1 MRILSLYIDKWYIVG
16 AVIDGTN
23 KMPLSLCNAEDRIWL
38 YFYSNNTT
46 NTVKYSLSYKDEALA
61 GDKGYY
67 ADVFELLP
75 DYKEYHYEKY
85 GACKKMSDIFADA
98 DIFADLWKSYGDGS
112 NIPVYVSF
120 SEDIDLVARGIF
132 LNKLKNERFDVL
144 QYTLPIER
152 LVLEYLTRHGKIT
165 DDDNKVLVV
174 NGCNENLRYSIYN
187 LQHNALSVVSQK
199 CEPGYGVD
207 CRKQAIVEE
216 VMEYLQADTH
226 FLTGA
231 NDEWQEEMLYL
242 SQFSDLWLKKI
253 DSSSSTAPVALGNI
267 HFKKQANNEVPVVV
281 SAYNLNDRTKNI
293 MGKLTG
299 KIVYM
304 IRESGI
310 LLHQISN
317 IVFLGD
323 VFSNRAFTDSL
334 QQKIGIPSD
343 NVALVS
349 ELTLP
354 ETVAVY
360 DKWEKKAFDE
370 EKKKFLETTRNKY
383 IQDRKK
389 YVEQQTQDLK
399 RKAQT
404 SEEEGRLQ
412 DALEGYEQVLKIDGN
427 DKFSSTRI
435 EAIRYQMEQN
445 RKIREKIDCLLEKV
459 HQSFLAS
466 DFTDAIRNCDDI
478 LRLQNDNADAKKM
491 KEDAEEVLKRKEL
504 LERYIDNMEELIM
517 ESRFFDASN
526 ILQKVD
532 ALNVNDIRLK
542 EIRDKIETGIA
553 KLQSQVRDKSLA
565 YETAFQAG
573 DYQQCLRLCDEL
585 LTIGADSSVW
595 SKNRQVVTEK
605 IRQEQIFQDNYEL
618 ARKARLEH
626 EWNKVV
632 EYAEKALAEK
642 NNSELN
648 GWIDEARESLSNEE
662 LTRKQEEFNLAF
674 VNERWNRV
682 VELYNSNEVLRKKYS
697 NSKMYDKAKR
707 VLKGSSR
714 ISIPVGIHQI
724 YYNEGTKN
732 PQIELTKMN
741 PVNSENPIRVKK
753 NRPQPTRPIVSSRP
767 QAKKKDAT
775 TMVRNANI
783 AYQRQNN
790 IPSSD
795 RHDENNKN
803 TTHTQNKKVINKP
816 KR

>member
-16 AVIDGTN
+16 TIMDGANRTL
-23 KMPLSLCNAEDRIWL
+23 LSLSNAEDRIWL
-38 YFYSNNTT
+38 YFYSNSTT
-46 NTVKYSLSYKDEALA
+46 NAVKYSLSYKDEALA
-61 GDKGYY
+61 GENGYY

-85 GACKKMSDIFADA
+85 GARKKMSEIFTDAEIFSDIR
-98 DIFADLWKSYGDGS
+98 KSYGDDS

-132 LNKLKNERFDVL
+132 LETLKNERFDVL
-144 QYTLPIER
+144 QYTLPIEN
-152 LVLEYLTRHGKIT
+152 LVLEYLIRHGKIA
-165 DDDNKVLVV
+165 DDDQKVLVV
-174 NGCNENLRYSIYN
+174 NACNENLRYSIYDLHSN
-187 LQHNALSVVSQK
+187 TLSVVSQK

-207 CRKQAIVEE
+207 SRKQAVVEE
-216 VMEYLQADTH
+216 VMEYMQADTH

-231 NDEWQEEMLYL
+231 NDELQEEMLYL
-242 SQFSDLWLKKI
+242 SQFADLWLKKI
-253 DSSSSTAPVALGNI
+253 DSSSDTAPVALGNI

-281 SAYNLNDRTKNI
+281 SACNLNDRTKNI
-293 MGKLTG
+293 IGKLTG
-299 KIVYM
+299 KIVDM

-334 QQKIGIPSD
+334 QQKIGVASD
-343 NVALVS
+343 NVALFS
-349 ELTLP
+349 ELILP

-360 DKWEKKAFDE
+360 DKWEEDTFDD
-370 EKKKFLETTRNKY
+370 EKKKFLETARNKY

-389 YVEQQTQDLK
+389 YVEQQTHELK
-399 RKAQT
+399 KKAQAA
-404 SEEEGRLQ
+404 EENGRLQ
-412 DALEGYEQVLKIDGN
+412 DALDIYEQVLRIDGN
-427 DKFSSTRI
+427 DNFSKARI
-435 EAIRYQMEQN
+435 EAIRHQMEQI
-445 RKIREKIDCLLEKV
+445 RKIKEQIDGLLEKAS
-459 HQSFLAS
+459 QSFLAG

-478 LRLQNDNADAKKM
+478 LRLQSDNVDAKKM
-491 KEDAEEVLKRKEL
+491 KEDAEDVLKRREL
-504 LERYIDNMEELIM
+504 LERYIDKMDELIT
-517 ESRFFDASN
+517 ESRFFDANN

-553 KLQSQVRDKSLA
+553 KLQLQVQDKSLA

-595 SKNRQVVTEK
+595 TEKRQDVMEK

-626 EWNKVV
+626 EWNEVV
-632 EYAEKALAEK
+632 EYAEKALAVK

-648 GWIDEARESLSNEE
+648 EWIVEARESLINED
-662 LTRKQEEFNLAF
+662 LKHKQEEFNLAF
-674 VNERWNRV
+674 VNEQWNRV
-682 VELYNSNEVLRKKYS
+682 VELYNSNEVLHKKCS

-707 VLKGSSR
+707 VIKSSR
-714 ISIPVGIHQI
+714 TCIPVGTHPI
-724 YYNEGTKN
+724 NSNDGTKN
-732 PQIELTKMN
+732 PQIELKKMN
-741 PVNSENPIRVKK
+741 SGSSVPAKK
-753 NRPQPTRPIVSSRP
+753 NRPQPTRPIVSARP
-767 QAKKKDAT
+767 QAKKIDAT
-775 TMVRNANI
+775 PKGENANI
-783 AYQRQNN
+783 AHQRPNC
-790 IPSSD
+790 IPSSEGLG
-795 RHDENNKN
+795 ENNKYIKN
-803 TTHTQNKKVINKP
+803 TQNKKVINKP

>member
-1 MRILSLYIDKWYIVG
+1 MKILSLYVDKWYIVG
-16 AVIDGTN
+16 AVTDGAN
-23 KMPLSLCNAEDRIWL
+23 KTPLSLSNAEDRIWL

-61 GDKGYY
+61 GEKGYY

-85 GACKKMSDIFADA
+85 GACKKMSDIFTDA
-98 DIFADLWKSYGDGS
+98 DIFADLRKSYGDGS
-112 NIPVYVSF
+112 NVPVYISF
-120 SEDIDLVARGIF
+120 SEDIDLVAREII
-132 LNKLKNERFDVL
+132 LKALKDERFDAL
-144 QYTLPIER
+144 QYTLPIEN
-152 LVLEYLTRHGKIT
+152 LALEYLMRHGKIT
-165 DDDNKVLVV
+165 NDDNNVLVV
-174 NGCNENLRYSIYN
+174 NGCNENLRYSIYS
-187 LQHNALSVVSQK
+187 LQQNALSVVSQK

-207 CRKQAIVEE
+207 CRKQAVVEE
-216 VMEYLQADTH
+216 VMEYMQADTH

-231 NDEWQEEMLYL
+231 KNEWQEEMLYL
-242 SQFSDLWLKKI
+242 SQFANLWLEKI
-253 DSSSSTAPVALGNI
+253 DKTSDTAPVALGNI

-293 MGKLTG
+293 IGKLTG
-299 KIVYM
+299 KIVDM

-334 QQKIGIPSD
+334 QQKIGVPSD
-343 NVALVS
+343 NVTLIS
-349 ELTLP
+349 ELALP
-354 ETVAVY
+354 DIVAVY

-370 EKKKFLETTRNKY
+370 EKKKFLETARNKY
-383 IQDRKK
+383 IQDRKI

-399 RKAQT
+399 RKAQMF
-404 SEEEGRLQ
+404 EEEGRLQ
-412 DALEGYEQVLKIDGN
+412 DALEGYEQVLRIDGS
-427 DKFSSTRI
+427 DIFSKTRI
-435 EAIRYQMEQN
+435 EAIRHQMEQN
-445 RKIREKIDCLLEKV
+445 RKIKEQIVELREKAR
-459 HQSFLAS
+459 QSFLAS
-466 DFTDAIRNCDDI
+466 DFADAIRYCDDI
-478 LRLQNDNADAKKM
+478 LRLQNENSDAKKM
-491 KEDAEEVLKRKEL
+491 KEDAENLMKRRRL
-504 LERYIDNMEELIM
+504 LDEYIDNMEELIM

-553 KLQSQVRDKSLA
+553 KLQSQVREKSLA

-595 SKNRQVVTEK
+595 SQNRQVITEK

-648 GWIDEARESLSNEE
+648 SWIDEARESLNNEE
-662 LTRKQEEFNLAF
+662 LTRKQEDFELAYFN
-674 VNERWNRV
+674 EQWNRV
-682 VELYNSNEVLRKKYS
+682 IELYNSNEVLHKKCS

-707 VLKGSSR
+707 VLKSSR
-714 ISIPVGIHQI
+714 IFPWGTQPINS
-724 YYNEGTKN
+724 NEGTKS
-732 PQIELTKMN
+732 PQNGMANKK
-741 PVNSENPIRVKK
+741 PVDLGSSVHMK
-753 NRPQPTRPIVSSRP
+753 NKRPRPTRPQVTARP
-767 QAKKKDAT
+767 QIKQTEAASREQNAK
-775 TMVRNANI
+775 I
-783 AYQRQNN
+783 AHQRQNRR
-790 IPSSD
+790 PSNEGLS
-795 RHDENNKN
+795 ENNKN
-803 TTHTQNKKVINKP
+803 TKRTQNKKITNKP

>member
-1 MRILSLYIDKWYIVG
+1 MKILSLYVDKWYIVG
-16 AVIDGTN
+16 AVTDGAN
-23 KMPLSLCNAEDRIWL
+23 KTPLSLSNAEDRIWL

-61 GDKGYY
+61 GEKGYY
-67 ADVFELLP
+67 ADVFDLLP

-85 GACKKMSDIFADA
+85 GACKKMSDIFTDA
-98 DIFADLWKSYGDGS
+98 DIFADLRKSYGDGS
-112 NIPVYVSF
+112 NVPVYISF
-120 SEDIDLVARGIF
+120 SEDIDLVAREII
-132 LNKLKNERFDVL
+132 LKALKDERFDAL
-144 QYTLPIER
+144 QYTLPIEN
-152 LVLEYLTRHGKIT
+152 LALEYLMRHGKIT
-165 DDDNKVLVV
+165 NDDNNVLVV

-187 LQHNALSVVSQK
+187 LQQNALSVVSQK

-207 CRKQAIVEE
+207 SRKQAVVEE
-216 VMEYLQADTH
+216 VMEYMQADTH

-242 SQFSDLWLKKI
+242 SQFANLWLEKI
-253 DSSSSTAPVALGNI
+253 DNTSDTAPVALGNI

-293 MGKLTG
+293 IGKLTG
-299 KIVYM
+299 KIVDM

-334 QQKIGIPSD
+334 QQKIGVPSD
-343 NVALVS
+343 NVTLIS

-354 ETVAVY
+354 DIVAVY

-370 EKKKFLETTRNKY
+370 EKKKFLETARNKY
-383 IQDRKK
+383 VQDRKI

-399 RKAQT
+399 RKTQMF
-404 SEEEGRLQ
+404 EEEGRLQ
-412 DALEGYEQVLKIDGN
+412 DALEGYEQVLRIDGS
-427 DKFSSTRI
+427 DIFSKTRI
-435 EAIRYQMEQN
+435 EAIRHQMEQN
-445 RKIREKIDCLLEKV
+445 RKIKEQIVELLEKAR
-459 HQSFLAS
+459 QSFLAS
-466 DFTDAIRNCDDI
+466 DFADAIRNCDDI
-478 LRLQNDNADAKKM
+478 LRLQNENGDAKKM
-491 KEDAEEVLKRKEL
+491 KEDAENLMKRRRL
-504 LERYIDNMEELIM
+504 LDEYIDNMEELIM

-542 EIRDKIETGIA
+542 EIRDKIESGIA

-565 YETAFQAG
+565 YETAFQTG

-626 EWNKVV
+626 KWNKVV

-642 NNSELN
+642 TILN
-648 GWIDEARESLSNEE
+648 
-662 LTRKQEEFNLAF
+662 LT
-674 VNERWNRV
+674 
-682 VELYNSNEVLRKKYS
+682 
-697 NSKMYDKAKR
+697 
-707 VLKGSSR
+707 
-714 ISIPVGIHQI
+714 VG
-724 YYNEGTKN
+724 
-732 PQIELTKMN
+732 LTKQG
-741 PVNSENPIRVKK
+741 S
-753 NRPQPTRPIVSSRP
+753 
-767 QAKKKDAT
+767 
-775 TMVRNANI
+775 
-783 AYQRQNN
+783 
-790 IPSSD
+790 
-795 RHDENNKN
+795 H
-803 TTHTQNKKVINKP
+803 
-816 KR
+816 

>member
-16 AVIDGTN
+16 AVMDGAN
-23 KMPLSLCNAEDRIWL
+23 KMPLSLSNAEDRIWL

-85 GACKKMSDIFADA
+85 GARKKMSDIFTDA
-98 DIFADLWKSYGDGS
+98 DIFADLWKSYGDS
-112 NIPVYVSF
+112 SDIPVYVSF

-132 LNKLKNERFDVL
+132 LKALENERFDVL

-152 LVLEYLTRHGKIT
+152 LALEYLMRHGKIT
-165 DDDNKVLVV
+165 DDNNNVLVV

-187 LQHNALSVVSQK
+187 LQQNALYVVSQK

-207 CRKQAIVEE
+207 SRKQAVVEE
-216 VMEYLQADTH
+216 VMEYMQADTH

-242 SQFSDLWLKKI
+242 SQFADLWLKKI
-253 DSSSSTAPVALGNI
+253 DNSSDTAPVALGNI

-293 MGKLTG
+293 IEKLTG
-299 KIVYM
+299 KIVDM

-323 VFSNRAFTDSL
+323 VFSNRAFTYSL
-334 QQKIGIPSD
+334 QQKIGVPSD
-343 NVALVS
+343 NVALFS
-349 ELTLP
+349 ELILP

-360 DKWEKKAFDE
+360 DKWEEDAFDD
-370 EKKKFLETTRNKY
+370 EKKKFLETARNKY

-389 YVEQQTQDLK
+389 YVEQQTHELK
-399 RKAQT
+399 KKAQAA
-404 SEEEGRLQ
+404 EENGRLQ
-412 DALEGYEQVLKIDGN
+412 DALDIYEQVLRIDGN
-427 DKFSSTRI
+427 DNFSKARI
-435 EAIRYQMEQN
+435 EAIRHQMEQN
-445 RKIREKIDCLLEKV
+445 RKIKEQIDGLLEKAR
-459 HQSFLAS
+459 QSFLAG
-466 DFTDAIRNCDDI
+466 DFTDAIRDCDDI
-478 LRLQNDNADAKKM
+478 LRLQNDNVDAKKM
-491 KEDAEEVLKRKEL
+491 KEDAEDVLKRREI
-504 LERYIDNMEELIM
+504 LERYIDNMDKLIT
-517 ESRFFDASN
+517 ESRFFDANN

-553 KLQSQVRDKSLA
+553 NLQLQVQDKSLA

-595 SKNRQVVTEK
+595 TEK
-605 IRQEQIFQDNYEL
+605 RQDVMEKIKQEQIFQDNYEL

-626 EWNKVV
+626 EWNEVV
-632 EYAEKALAEK
+632 EYAEKALAVK

-648 GWIDEARESLSNEE
+648 EWIVEARESLINED
-662 LTRKQEEFNLAF
+662 LKHKQEEFNLAF
-674 VNERWNRV
+674 VNEQWNRV
-682 VELYNSNEVLRKKYS
+682 VELYNSNEVLHKKCS

-707 VLKGSSR
+707 VIKSSR
-714 ISIPVGIHQI
+714 TCIPVGTHPI
-724 YYNEGTKN
+724 NSNDGTKN
-732 PQIELTKMN
+732 PQIELKKMN
-741 PVNSENPIRVKK
+741 SGSSVPAKK
-753 NRPQPTRPIVSSRP
+753 NRPQPTRPIVSARP
-767 QAKKKDAT
+767 QAKKIDAT
-775 TMVRNANI
+775 PKGENANI
-783 AYQRQNN
+783 AHQRPNC
-790 IPSSD
+790 IPSSEGLG
-795 RHDENNKN
+795 ENNKYIKN
-803 TTHTQNKKVINKP
+803 TQNKKVINKP

>member
-1 MRILSLYIDKWYIVG
+1 MKILSLYVDKWYIVG
-16 AVIDGTN
+16 AVMDGAN
-23 KMPLSLCNAEDRIWL
+23 KTPLSLSNAEDRIWL

-61 GDKGYY
+61 GENGFY
-67 ADVFELLP
+67 ADIFELLP

-85 GACKKMSDIFADA
+85 GACKKMSDIFSDA
-98 DIFADLWKSYGDGS
+98 DIFADLRKSYGDGS
-112 NIPVYVSF
+112 NVPVYVSF
-120 SEDIDLVARGIF
+120 SEDIDLVAREII
-132 LNKLKNERFDVL
+132 LKALKDERFDAL
-144 QYTLPIER
+144 QYTLPIEN
-152 LVLEYLTRHGKIT
+152 LALEYLMQHGKIT
-165 DDDNKVLVV
+165 NDNNVLVV

-187 LQHNALSVVSQK
+187 LQQNALSVVSQK

-207 CRKQAIVEE
+207 SRKQAVVEE
-216 VMEYLQADTH
+216 VMEYMQADTH

-231 NDEWQEEMLYL
+231 KDEWQEEMLYL
-242 SQFSDLWLKKI
+242 SQFANLWLEKI
-253 DSSSSTAPVALGNI
+253 DKTSDTAPVALGNI
-267 HFKKQANNEVPVVV
+267 HFKKQANNEIPVVV

-293 MGKLTG
+293 IGKLTG
-299 KIVYM
+299 KIVDM

-334 QQKIGIPSD
+334 QQKIGVPSD
-343 NVALVS
+343 NVTLIS

-354 ETVAVY
+354 DIVAVY

-370 EKKKFLETTRNKY
+370 EKKKFLETARNKY
-383 IQDRKK
+383 IQDRKI

-399 RKAQT
+399 RKAQMF
-404 SEEEGRLQ
+404 EEEGRLQ
-412 DALEGYEQVLKIDGN
+412 DALEGYEQVLRIDGS
-427 DKFSSTRI
+427 DIFSKTRI
-435 EAIRYQMEQN
+435 EAIRHQMEQN
-445 RKIREKIDCLLEKV
+445 RKIKEQIVELLEKAR
-459 HQSFLAS
+459 QSFLAS
-466 DFTDAIRNCDDI
+466 DFADAIRNCDDI
-478 LRLQNDNADAKKM
+478 LRLQNENGDAKKM
-491 KEDAEEVLKRKEL
+491 KEDAENLMKRRRL
-504 LERYIDNMEELIM
+504 LDEYIDNMEELIM

-542 EIRDKIETGIA
+542 EIRDKIESGIA

-648 GWIDEARESLSNEE
+648 GWIDEARESLNNVE
-662 LTRKQEEFNLAF
+662 LTRKQEEFELAYF
-674 VNERWNRV
+674 NEQWNRV
-682 VELYNSNEVLRKKYS
+682 VELYNSNEILHKKCS
-697 NSKMYDKAKR
+697 NSRMYDKAKR
-707 VLKGSSR
+707 VLKSSR
-714 ISIPVGIHQI
+714 IFPWGTQPINS
-724 YYNEGTKN
+724 NEGTKS
-732 PQIELTKMN
+732 PQNGMANKK
-741 PVNSENPIRVKK
+741 PVDLGSSVHVKK
-753 NRPQPTRPIVSSRP
+753 KRQQPTRPKVSARP
-767 QAKKKDAT
+767 QAIKTEAT
-775 TMVRNANI
+775 SKGQNAKS
-783 AYQRQNN
+783 AHQRQNR
-790 IPSSD
+790 IPSREGLS
-795 RHDENNKN
+795 ENNKN
-803 TTHTQNKKVINKP
+803 TKRTQNKKITNKP

>member
-1 MRILSLYIDKWYIVG
+1 MKILSLYVDKWYIVG
-16 AVIDGTN
+16 AVTDGAN
-23 KMPLSLCNAEDRIWL
+23 KTPLSLSNAEDRIWL

-61 GDKGYY
+61 GEKGYY
-67 ADVFELLP
+67 ADVFDLLP

-85 GACKKMSDIFADA
+85 GACKKMSDIFTDA
-98 DIFADLWKSYGDGS
+98 DIFADLRKSYGDGS
-112 NIPVYVSF
+112 NVPVYISF
-120 SEDIDLVARGIF
+120 SEDIDLVAREII
-132 LNKLKNERFDVL
+132 LKALKDERFDAL
-144 QYTLPIER
+144 QYTLPIEN
-152 LVLEYLTRHGKIT
+152 LALEYLMRHGKIT
-165 DDDNKVLVV
+165 NDDNNVLVV

-187 LQHNALSVVSQK
+187 LQQNALSVVSQK

-207 CRKQAIVEE
+207 SRKQAVVEE
-216 VMEYLQADTH
+216 VMEYMQADTH

-242 SQFSDLWLKKI
+242 SQFANLWLEKI
-253 DSSSSTAPVALGNI
+253 DNTSDTAPVALGNI

-293 MGKLTG
+293 IGKLTG
-299 KIVYM
+299 KIVDM

-334 QQKIGIPSD
+334 QQKIGVPSD
-343 NVALVS
+343 NVTLIS

-354 ETVAVY
+354 DIVAVY

-370 EKKKFLETTRNKY
+370 EKKKFLETARNKY
-383 IQDRKK
+383 VQDRKI

-399 RKAQT
+399 RKAQMF
-404 SEEEGRLQ
+404 EEEGRLQ
-412 DALEGYEQVLKIDGN
+412 DALEGYEQVLRIDGS
-427 DKFSSTRI
+427 DIFSKTRI
-435 EAIRYQMEQN
+435 EAIRHQMEQN
-445 RKIREKIDCLLEKV
+445 RKIKEQIVELLEKAR
-459 HQSFLAS
+459 QSFLAS
-466 DFTDAIRNCDDI
+466 DFADAIRNCDDI
-478 LRLQNDNADAKKM
+478 LRLQNENGDAKKM
-491 KEDAEEVLKRKEL
+491 KEDAENLMKRRRL
-504 LERYIDNMEELIM
+504 LDEYIDNMEELIM

-542 EIRDKIETGIA
+542 EIRDKIESGIA

-626 EWNKVV
+626 KWNKVV

-648 GWIDEARESLSNEE
+648 GWIDEARESLIN
-662 LTRKQEEFNLAF
+662 
-674 VNERWNRV
+674 
-682 VELYNSNEVLRKKYS
+682 
-697 NSKMYDKAKR
+697 
-707 VLKGSSR
+707 VLKFR
-714 ISIPVGIHQI
+714 
-724 YYNEGTKN
+724 K
-732 PQIELTKMN
+732 
-741 PVNSENPIRVKK
+741 
-753 NRPQPTRPIVSSRP
+753 
-767 QAKKKDAT
+767 
-775 TMVRNANI
+775 
-783 AYQRQNN
+783 
-790 IPSSD
+790 
-795 RHDENNKN
+795 
-803 TTHTQNKKVINKP
+803 
-816 KR
+816 

>member
-16 AVIDGTN
+16 TIMDGANRT
-23 KMPLSLCNAEDRIWL
+23 PLSLSNAEDRIWL
-38 YFYSNNTT
+38 YFYSNSTT
-46 NTVKYSLSYKDEALA
+46 NAVKYSLSYKDEALA
-61 GDKGYY
+61 GENGYY

-85 GACKKMSDIFADA
+85 GARKKMSEIFTDAGIFSDIR
-98 DIFADLWKSYGDGS
+98 KSYGDDS
-112 NIPVYVSF
+112 NNIPVYVSF

-132 LNKLKNERFDVL
+132 LETLKNERFDVL
-144 QYTLPIER
+144 QYTLPIEN
-152 LVLEYLTRHGKIT
+152 LVLEYLIRHGKIA
-165 DDDNKVLVV
+165 DDDQKVLVV
-174 NGCNENLRYSIYN
+174 NACNENLRYSIYD
-187 LQHNALSVVSQK
+187 LYSNALSVVSQK

-207 CRKQAIVEE
+207 SRIQAIVEE
-216 VMEYLQADTH
+216 VMEYMQADTH

-242 SQFSDLWLKKI
+242 SQFANLWLKKI
-253 DSSSSTAPVALGNI
+253 DSSSDTAPVALGNI

-293 MGKLTG
+293 IGKLTG
-299 KIVYM
+299 KIVDM

-334 QQKIGIPSD
+334 QQKIGVTSE
-343 NVALVS
+343 NVVLFS
-349 ELTLP
+349 ELLLP

-360 DKWEKKAFDE
+360 DKWEEDAFDD
-370 EKKKFLETTRNKY
+370 EKKKFLETARNKY
-383 IQDRKK
+383 TQDRKK
-389 YVEQQTQDLK
+389 YVEQQTQEFK
-399 RKAQT
+399 KKAQAA
-404 SEEEGRLQ
+404 EEDGRLQ
-412 DALEGYEQVLKIDGN
+412 DALDGYEQVLRIDGN
-427 DKFSSTRI
+427 DKFSKTRI
-435 EAIRYQMEQN
+435 EAIRHQMEQI
-445 RKIREKIDCLLEKV
+445 RKIIEQIDGLLEKAR
-459 HQSFLAS
+459 QSFLAG

-478 LRLQNDNADAKKM
+478 LRLQSDNVDAKKM
-491 KEDAEEVLKRKEL
+491 KEDAEDVLKRREL
-504 LERYIDNMEELIM
+504 LERYIDKMDELIT
-517 ESRFFDASN
+517 ESRFFDANN

-553 KLQSQVRDKSLA
+553 KLQLQVQDKSLA

-595 SKNRQVVTEK
+595 TENRQVVKEK

-632 EYAEKALAEK
+632 EYAEKALTEK
-642 NNSELN
+642 NNTELN
-648 GWIDEARESLSNEE
+648 GWIDEARESLNNEE

-674 VNERWNRV
+674 VNEQWNRV
-682 VELYNSNEVLRKKYS
+682 VELYNSNEVLHKKCS

-707 VLKGSSR
+707 VIKSSR
-714 ISIPVGIHQI
+714 TCIPVGTDPI
-724 YYNEGTKN
+724 NSNDGTKN
-732 PQIELTKMN
+732 PQIELKIK
-741 PVNSENPIRVKK
+741 NSGSSVPAKK
-753 NRPQPTRPIVSSRP
+753 NRPQPTRPIVSARP
-767 QAKKKDAT
+767 QAKKIDAT
-775 TMVRNANI
+775 PKGENANI
-783 AYQRQNN
+783 AHQRPNC
-790 IPSSD
+790 IPSSEGLG
-795 RHDENNKN
+795 ENNKYIKN
-803 TTHTQNKKVINKP
+803 TQNKKVINKP

>member
-1 MRILSLYIDKWYIVG
+1 MKILSLYVDKWYIVG
-16 AVIDGTN
+16 AVTDGAN
-23 KMPLSLCNAEDRIWL
+23 KTPLSLSNAEDRIWL

-61 GDKGYY
+61 GEKGYY
-67 ADVFELLP
+67 ADVFDLLP

-85 GACKKMSDIFADA
+85 GACKKMSDIFTDA
-98 DIFADLWKSYGDGS
+98 DIFADLRKSYGDGS
-112 NIPVYVSF
+112 NVPVYISF
-120 SEDIDLVARGIF
+120 SEDIDLVAREII
-132 LNKLKNERFDVL
+132 LKALKDERFDAL
-144 QYTLPIER
+144 QYTLPIEN
-152 LVLEYLTRHGKIT
+152 LALEYLMRHGKIT
-165 DDDNKVLVV
+165 NDDNNVLVV

-187 LQHNALSVVSQK
+187 LQQNALSVVSQK

-207 CRKQAIVEE
+207 SRKQAVVEE
-216 VMEYLQADTH
+216 VMEYMQADTH

-242 SQFSDLWLKKI
+242 SQFANLWLEKI
-253 DSSSSTAPVALGNI
+253 DNTSDTAPVALGNI

-293 MGKLTG
+293 IGKLTG
-299 KIVYM
+299 KIVDM

-334 QQKIGIPSD
+334 QQKIGVPSD
-343 NVALVS
+343 NVTLIS

-354 ETVAVY
+354 DIVAVY

-370 EKKKFLETTRNKY
+370 EKKKFLETARNKY
-383 IQDRKK
+383 VQDRKI

-399 RKAQT
+399 RKAQMF
-404 SEEEGRLQ
+404 EEEGRLQ
-412 DALEGYEQVLKIDGN
+412 DALEGYEQVLRIDGS
-427 DKFSSTRI
+427 DIFSKTRI
-435 EAIRYQMEQN
+435 EAIRHQMEQN
-445 RKIREKIDCLLEKV
+445 RKIKEQIVELLEKAR
-459 HQSFLAS
+459 QSFLAS
-466 DFTDAIRNCDDI
+466 DFADAIRNCDDI
-478 LRLQNDNADAKKM
+478 LRLQNENGDAKKM
-491 KEDAEEVLKRKEL
+491 KEDAENLMKRRRL
-504 LERYIDNMEELIM
+504 LDEYIDNMEELIM

-542 EIRDKIETGIA
+542 EIRDKIESGIA

-626 EWNKVV
+626 KWNKVV

-648 GWIDEARESLSNEE
+648 G
-662 LTRKQEEFNLAF
+662 
-674 VNERWNRV
+674 
-682 VELYNSNEVLRKKYS
+682 
-697 NSKMYDKAKR
+697 
-707 VLKGSSR
+707 
-714 ISIPVGIHQI
+714 
-724 YYNEGTKN
+724 
-732 PQIELTKMN
+732 
-741 PVNSENPIRVKK
+741 
-753 NRPQPTRPIVSSRP
+753 
-767 QAKKKDAT
+767 
-775 TMVRNANI
+775 
-783 AYQRQNN
+783 
-790 IPSSD
+790 
-795 RHDENNKN
+795 
-803 TTHTQNKKVINKP
+803 
-816 KR
+816 

>member
-1 MRILSLYIDKWYIVG
+1 MKILSLYVDKWYIVG
-16 AVIDGTN
+16 AVTDGAN
-23 KMPLSLCNAEDRIWL
+23 KTPLSLSNAEDRIWL

-61 GDKGYY
+61 GEKGYY
-67 ADVFELLP
+67 ADVFDLLP

-85 GACKKMSDIFADA
+85 GACKKMSDIFTDA
-98 DIFADLWKSYGDGS
+98 DIFADLRKSYGDGS
-112 NIPVYVSF
+112 NVPVYISF
-120 SEDIDLVARGIF
+120 SEDIDLVAREII
-132 LNKLKNERFDVL
+132 LKALKDERFDAL
-144 QYTLPIER
+144 QYTLPIEN
-152 LVLEYLTRHGKIT
+152 LALEYLMRHGKIT
-165 DDDNKVLVV
+165 NDDNNVLVV

-187 LQHNALSVVSQK
+187 LQQNALSVVSQK

-207 CRKQAIVEE
+207 SRKQAVVEE
-216 VMEYLQADTH
+216 VMEYMQADTH

-242 SQFSDLWLKKI
+242 SQFANLWLEKI
-253 DSSSSTAPVALGNI
+253 DNTSNTAPVALGNI

-293 MGKLTG
+293 IGKLTG
-299 KIVYM
+299 KIVDM

-334 QQKIGIPSD
+334 QQKIGVPSD
-343 NVALVS
+343 NVTLIS

-354 ETVAVY
+354 DIVAVY

-370 EKKKFLETTRNKY
+370 EKKKFLETARNKY
-383 IQDRKK
+383 VQDRKI

-399 RKAQT
+399 RKAQMF
-404 SEEEGRLQ
+404 EEEGRLQ
-412 DALEGYEQVLKIDGN
+412 DALEGYEQVLRIDGS
-427 DKFSSTRI
+427 DIFSKTRI
-435 EAIRYQMEQN
+435 EAIRHQMEQN
-445 RKIREKIDCLLEKV
+445 RKIKEQIVELLEKAR
-459 HQSFLAS
+459 QSFLAS
-466 DFTDAIRNCDDI
+466 DFADAIRNCDDI
-478 LRLQNDNADAKKM
+478 LRLQNENGDAKKM
-491 KEDAEEVLKRKEL
+491 KEDAENLMKRRRL
-504 LERYIDNMEELIM
+504 LDEYIDNMEELIM

-542 EIRDKIETGIA
+542 EIRDKIESGIA

-626 EWNKVV
+626 KWNKVV

-642 NNSELN
+642 TILN
-648 GWIDEARESLSNEE
+648 
-662 LTRKQEEFNLAF
+662 LT
-674 VNERWNRV
+674 
-682 VELYNSNEVLRKKYS
+682 
-697 NSKMYDKAKR
+697 
-707 VLKGSSR
+707 
-714 ISIPVGIHQI
+714 VG
-724 YYNEGTKN
+724 
-732 PQIELTKMN
+732 LTKQG
-741 PVNSENPIRVKK
+741 S
-753 NRPQPTRPIVSSRP
+753 
-767 QAKKKDAT
+767 
-775 TMVRNANI
+775 
-783 AYQRQNN
+783 
-790 IPSSD
+790 
-795 RHDENNKN
+795 H
-803 TTHTQNKKVINKP
+803 
-816 KR
+816 

>member
-1 MRILSLYIDKWYIVG
+1 MKILSLYVDKWYIVG
-16 AVIDGTN
+16 AVTDGAN
-23 KMPLSLCNAEDRIWL
+23 KTPLSLSNAEDRIWL

-61 GDKGYY
+61 GEKGYY
-67 ADVFELLP
+67 ADVFDLLP

-85 GACKKMSDIFADA
+85 GACKKMSDIFTDA
-98 DIFADLWKSYGDGS
+98 DIFADLRKSYGDGS
-112 NIPVYVSF
+112 NVPVYISF
-120 SEDIDLVARGIF
+120 SEDIDLVAREII
-132 LNKLKNERFDVL
+132 LKALKDERFDAL
-144 QYTLPIER
+144 QYTLPIEN
-152 LVLEYLTRHGKIT
+152 LALEYLMRHGKIT
-165 DDDNKVLVV
+165 NDDNNVLVV

-187 LQHNALSVVSQK
+187 LQQNALSVVSQK

-207 CRKQAIVEE
+207 SRKQAVVEE
-216 VMEYLQADTH
+216 VMEYMQADTH

-242 SQFSDLWLKKI
+242 SQFANLWLEKI
-253 DSSSSTAPVALGNI
+253 DNTSDTAPVALGNI

-293 MGKLTG
+293 IGKLTG
-299 KIVYM
+299 KIVDM

-334 QQKIGIPSD
+334 QQKIGVPSD
-343 NVALVS
+343 NVTLIS

-354 ETVAVY
+354 DIVAVY

-370 EKKKFLETTRNKY
+370 EKKKFLETARNKY
-383 IQDRKK
+383 VQDRKI

-399 RKAQT
+399 RKAQMF
-404 SEEEGRLQ
+404 EEEGRLQ
-412 DALEGYEQVLKIDGN
+412 DALEGYEQVLRIDGS
-427 DKFSSTRI
+427 DIFSKTRI
-435 EAIRYQMEQN
+435 EAIRHQMEQN
-445 RKIREKIDCLLEKV
+445 RKIKEQIVELLEKAR
-459 HQSFLAS
+459 QSFLAS
-466 DFTDAIRNCDDI
+466 DFADAIRNCDDI
-478 LRLQNDNADAKKM
+478 LRLQNENGDAKKM
-491 KEDAEEVLKRKEL
+491 KEDAENLMKRRRL
-504 LERYIDNMEELIM
+504 LDEYIDNMEELIM

-542 EIRDKIETGIA
+542 EIRDKIESGIA

-626 EWNKVV
+626 KWNKVV

-648 GWIDEARESLSNEE
+648 GWIDEARESLINVFKF
-662 LTRKQEEFNLAF
+662 RKLIK
-674 VNERWNRV
+674 
-682 VELYNSNEVLRKKYS
+682 YNV
-697 NSKMYDKAKR
+697 
-707 VLKGSSR
+707 
-714 ISIPVGIHQI
+714 
-724 YYNEGTKN
+724 
-732 PQIELTKMN
+732 
-741 PVNSENPIRVKK
+741 
-753 NRPQPTRPIVSSRP
+753 
-767 QAKKKDAT
+767 T
-775 TMVRNANI
+775 T
-783 AYQRQNN
+783 
-790 IPSSD
+790 
-795 RHDENNKN
+795 
-803 TTHTQNKKVINKP
+803 
-816 KR
+816 

>member
-16 AVIDGTN
+16 AVMDGAN
-23 KMPLSLCNAEDRIWL
+23 KMPLSLSNAEDRIWL

-67 ADVFELLP
+67 ADAFELLP

-85 GACKKMSDIFADA
+85 GARKKMSDIFTDA
-98 DIFADLWKSYGDGS
+98 DIFADLWKSYGDS
-112 NIPVYVSF
+112 SDIPVYVSF

-132 LNKLKNERFDVL
+132 LKALENERFDVL

-152 LVLEYLTRHGKIT
+152 LALEYLMRHGKIT
-165 DDDNKVLVV
+165 DDNNNVLVV

-187 LQHNALSVVSQK
+187 LQQNALYVVSQK

-207 CRKQAIVEE
+207 SRKQAVVEE
-216 VMEYLQADTH
+216 VMEYMQADTH

-242 SQFSDLWLKKI
+242 SQFADLWLKKI
-253 DSSSSTAPVALGNI
+253 DNSSDTAPVALGNI

-293 MGKLTG
+293 IEKLTG
-299 KIVYM
+299 KIVDM

-323 VFSNRAFTDSL
+323 VFSNRAFTYSL
-334 QQKIGIPSD
+334 QQKIGVPSD
-343 NVALVS
+343 NVALFS
-349 ELTLP
+349 ELILP

-360 DKWEKKAFDE
+360 DKWEEDAFDD
-370 EKKKFLETTRNKY
+370 EKKKFLETARNKY

-389 YVEQQTQDLK
+389 YVEQQTHELK
-399 RKAQT
+399 KKAQAA
-404 SEEEGRLQ
+404 EENGRLQ
-412 DALEGYEQVLKIDGN
+412 DALDIYEQVLRIDGN
-427 DKFSSTRI
+427 DNFSKARI
-435 EAIRYQMEQN
+435 EAIRHQMEQN
-445 RKIREKIDCLLEKV
+445 RKIKEQIDGLLEKAR
-459 HQSFLAS
+459 QSFLAG
-466 DFTDAIRNCDDI
+466 DFTDAIRDCDDI
-478 LRLQNDNADAKKM
+478 LRLQNDNVDAKKM
-491 KEDAEEVLKRKEL
+491 KEDAEDVLKRREI
-504 LERYIDNMEELIM
+504 LERYIDNMDKLIT
-517 ESRFFDASN
+517 ESRFFDANN

-553 KLQSQVRDKSLA
+553 NLQLQVQDKSLA

-595 SKNRQVVTEK
+595 TEK
-605 IRQEQIFQDNYEL
+605 RQDVMEKIKQEQIFQDNYEL

-626 EWNKVV
+626 EWNEVV
-632 EYAEKALAEK
+632 EYAEKALAVK

-648 GWIDEARESLSNEE
+648 EWIVEARESLINED
-662 LTRKQEEFNLAF
+662 LKHKQEEFNLAF
-674 VNERWNRV
+674 VNEQWNRV
-682 VELYNSNEVLRKKYS
+682 VELYNSNEVLHKKCS

-707 VLKGSSR
+707 VIKSSR
-714 ISIPVGIHQI
+714 TCIPVGTHPI
-724 YYNEGTKN
+724 NSNDGTKN
-732 PQIELTKMN
+732 PQIELKKMN
-741 PVNSENPIRVKK
+741 SGSSVPAKK
-753 NRPQPTRPIVSSRP
+753 NRPQPTRPIVSARP
-767 QAKKKDAT
+767 QAKKIDAT
-775 TMVRNANI
+775 PKGENANI
-783 AYQRQNN
+783 AHQRPNC
-790 IPSSD
+790 IPSSEGLG
-795 RHDENNKN
+795 ENNKYIKN
-803 TTHTQNKKVINKP
+803 TQNKKVINKP

>member
-1 MRILSLYIDKWYIVG
+1 MKILSLYVDKWYIVG
-16 AVIDGTN
+16 AVMDGAN
-23 KMPLSLCNAEDRIWL
+23 KTPLSLSNAEDRVWL

-61 GDKGYY
+61 GEKGFY

-85 GACKKMSDIFADA
+85 GACKKMSDIFSDA
-98 DIFADLWKSYGDGS
+98 DIFADLRKSYGDGS
-112 NIPVYVSF
+112 NVPVYVSF
-120 SEDIDLVARGIF
+120 SEDIDLVAREII
-132 LNKLKNERFDVL
+132 LKALKDERFDAL
-144 QYTLPIER
+144 QYTLPIEN
-152 LVLEYLTRHGKIT
+152 LALEYLMRHGKIT
-165 DDDNKVLVV
+165 NDDNNVLVV
-174 NGCNENLRYSIYN
+174 NGCNENLRYSIYS
-187 LQHNALSVVSQK
+187 LQQNALSVVSQK

-207 CRKQAIVEE
+207 SRKQAVVEE
-216 VMEYLQADTH
+216 VMEYMQADTH

-231 NDEWQEEMLYL
+231 KNEWQEEMLYL
-242 SQFSDLWLKKI
+242 SQFANLWLEKI
-253 DSSSSTAPVALGNI
+253 DKYSDTAPVALGNI

-293 MGKLTG
+293 IGKLTG
-299 KIVYM
+299 KIVDM

-310 LLHQISN
+310 LLHQISD

-334 QQKIGIPSD
+334 QQKIGVPSD
-343 NVALVS
+343 NVTLIS
-349 ELTLP
+349 ELALP
-354 ETVAVY
+354 DIVAVY

-370 EKKKFLETTRNKY
+370 EKKKFLETARNKY

-399 RKAQT
+399 RKAQMF
-404 SEEEGRLQ
+404 EEEGRLQ
-412 DALEGYEQVLKIDGN
+412 DALEGYEQVLRIDGS
-427 DKFSSTRI
+427 DIFSKTRI
-435 EAIRYQMEQN
+435 EAIRHQMEQN
-445 RKIREKIDCLLEKV
+445 RKIKEQIVELLEKAR
-459 HQSFLAS
+459 QSFLAS
-466 DFTDAIRNCDDI
+466 DFADAIRNCDDI
-478 LRLQNDNADAKKM
+478 LRLQNENGDAKKM
-491 KEDAEEVLKRKEL
+491 KEDAENLMKRRRL
-504 LERYIDNMEELIM
+504 LDEYIDNMEELIM

-542 EIRDKIETGIA
+542 EIRDKIESGIA

-595 SKNRQVVTEK
+595 SQNRQVVTEK

-648 GWIDEARESLSNEE
+648 SWIDEARESLNNEE
-662 LTRKQEEFNLAF
+662 LTRKQEDFELAF
-674 VNERWNRV
+674 LNEQWNRV
-682 VELYNSNEVLRKKYS
+682 IELYNSNEVLHKKCS

-707 VLKGSSR
+707 VLKSSR
-714 ISIPVGIHQI
+714 IFPWGTQPINS
-724 YYNEGTKN
+724 NEGTKSSQN
-732 PQIELTKMN
+732 GMANKK
-741 PVNSENPIRVKK
+741 PVDLGSSIHVKK
-753 NRPQPTRPIVSSRP
+753 KRPQPTRPKVTARP
-767 QAKKKDAT
+767 QIKQTEAASREQNAK
-775 TMVRNANI
+775 I
-783 AYQRQNN
+783 AHQRQNRR
-790 IPSSD
+790 PSNEGLS
-795 RHDENNKN
+795 ENNKN
-803 TTHTQNKKVINKP
+803 TKRTQNKKITNKP